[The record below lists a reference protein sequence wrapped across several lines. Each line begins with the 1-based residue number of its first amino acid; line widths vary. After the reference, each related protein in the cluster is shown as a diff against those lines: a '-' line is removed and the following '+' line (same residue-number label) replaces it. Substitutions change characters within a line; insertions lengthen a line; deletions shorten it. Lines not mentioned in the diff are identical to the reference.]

1 MTSASAGDTLTVA
14 SSSCEARMGCLEVLL
29 ERQEIYLVVGGE
41 LNISL
46 STTTACSLNRSLGP
60 RLSCDETH
68 REIDRLHVLGDV
80 THRDEVDAG
89 LGDGA
94 NIVEAHAA
102 RGLERGAAGGEAD
115 CGAKL
120 VE

>member
-1 MTSASAGDTLTVA
+1 MTSASAGVSLTVA
-14 SSSCEARMGCLEVLL
+14 SSSWEARMDISMRCWKGRHSCRSAGRGEHFVIDAAAVVWNRLL
-29 ERQEIYLVVGGE
+29 GRWL
-41 LNISL
+41 
-46 STTTACSLNRSLGP
+46 ACR
-60 RLSCDETH
+60 EAH

-80 THRDEVDAG
+80 TDRDEIDAG

-94 NIVEAHAA
+94 NIVEAYAA

-115 CGAKL
+115 GVAKL